1 MDKYLESIEARKQ
14 QLKRTENLLPMPIG
28 CVIAALIQVDT
39 TAATTGTAS
48 FVCRL
53 RNTHM
58 CLRSPAD
65 SSLRYSWATSTSRY
79 LTSEIGECCPNFF
92 IFCCHPP
99 LCKPALVI
107 SASLLLARPP
117 EPTTRVLPSP
127 RPASS
132 RAHDPHAAFAGSAWP
147 PTISLLYIISS
158 LLLIWP
164 QWTGALGAR
173 RSFKYKQAYEKLKLN
188 ATWAMISL
196 AAICILVFPIRY
208 ARHAVPPSPSFFFLA
223 RQPAAV
229 SYTRA
234 SCARTRTH
242 AHGRHHACMRARL
255 A

>member
-127 RPASS
+127 RPARRFCWLRMAAHHLAPLHHLLTASYMAPMDG
-132 RAHDPHAAFAGSAWP
+132 RAGCSAQ
-147 PTISLLYIISS
+147 L
-158 LLLIWP
+158 
-164 QWTGALGAR
+164 
-173 RSFKYKQAYEKLKLN
+173 
-188 ATWAMISL
+188 
-196 AAICILVFPIRY
+196 
-208 ARHAVPPSPSFFFLA
+208 
-223 RQPAAV
+223 
-229 SYTRA
+229 
-234 SCARTRTH
+234 
-242 AHGRHHACMRARL
+242 
-255 A
+255 